1 MTNFE
6 RIKNMTPDELAMFL
20 MKVNCAYAEDCMIF
34 DCKYPNINN
43 NCAICFKE
51 WLEKEYNTKMII
63 REEQR
68 DLFTVPADYILVHC
82 ISADFAM
89 GAGIAKEFTRRGVKA
104 QLIENYH
111 GIAKV
116 GDCAVTTTTGWRLE
130 FNLVTKEKYWQ
141 KPTYGSLKTALVNA
155 RILALMNDDEPVKLA
170 MPRIGCGLDRLQW
183 VKVKEIIEEVFANTD
198 VEILVCV
205 K

>member
-1 MTNFE
+1 MT
-6 RIKNMTPDELAMFL
+6 
-20 MKVNCAYAEDCMIF
+20 
-34 DCKYPNINN
+34 
-43 NCAICFKE
+43 
-51 WLEKEYNTKMII
+51 I

-68 DLFTVPADYILVHC
+68 DLFTVPTDYILVHC
-82 ISADFAM
+82 ISADLAM

-104 QLIENYH
+104 ELQRKYQDDVE
-111 GIAKV
+111 V
-116 GDCAVTTTTGWRLE
+116 GDCLVSNATGWRAE

-141 KPTYGSLKTALVNA
+141 KPTYDSLKTALVNA
-155 RILALMNDDEPVKLA
+155 RINAKILALMNDDKPVKLA
-170 MPRIGCGLDRLQW
+170 MPKIGCGLDHLQW